1 MMTGNPLSGHTNH
14 NLAALSGTASA
25 VDGLADGDHIVSPT
39 LTNILEGVHGNGVI
53 LEEDTAN
60 GATNRSVPENL
71 PGICEQV
78 TNTYTFTVTG
88 GHAVIDGL
96 LYAFAGG
103 PGSSADIDITSS
115 SNHKTGSP
123 SALTSGQEALVVV
136 YVSSDGGDAN
146 NIYWELGSPVTA
158 AANTYPSAPSSFLN
172 FPNGSLTVKQ
182 SVVLA
187 VLRVVYSSGGGNLKV
202 SITEIN
208 DKRAF
213 VRPSPLYFSPVTTG
227 AVGAANAPVDLHTEL
242 DNLHGGG
249 DEAGDFT
256 GSRFGALWQTH
267 GSQISST
274 TAGDN
279 QKDVLYYSATNAA
292 RYTRSVFDRI
302 LTSTAT
308 SIDIT
313 SADANILILTP
324 GGSGAVTTSGSFP
337 AGYVIEIGN
346 LHASNDLTFALT
358 NSTTSTVSAGGYGR
372 FVCTVSHASDPTFVR
387 VNDGVLEASEIHITT
402 SGVGDALTI
411 ESTADNASTHAPNL
425 ILYRNGS
432 DTPLDNELIG
442 EIKFRGENDN
452 TQDVEYATIQGGMD
466 DVSDGTEDGNM
477 TFNIIKAGTLSEFV
491 RLRAGTSQVVINDTQ
506 HNIDFR
512 VEGDTA
518 DNLLRTDATNY
529 RVGIGTGTPSSSLEI
544 QDGLTTTGAVLT
556 LSTKEPSVVANDV
569 LGQINFQAPLDTGAD
584 SDLVGAS
591 IQALA
596 TGTFSDTVN
605 ATDLLLKTGASETA
619 TEKMR
624 IKSDGKVGIGT
635 AIPQTLLEIKN
646 LTEDDGPMLRLS
658 GSGQDGA
665 NNLIG
670 GIEAHNADSNGDGP
684 TVVTNIKSFSYQG
697 SGQGGYMT
705 FGTHDGSEGGEGS
718 EPVERMRINGAGR
731 VGIGTTS
738 PDSNAALSLEGA
750 LSLDEISAPSN
761 TADRGQL
768 YTNADNELHMID
780 GAGTDTIFLKSGK
793 RTMWIPAAA
802 MYPNTTSGCSA
813 LTQVEL
819 SNGPELKCLDFDDGA
834 TESAQFT
841 VAFPKSWNEGTVT
854 FKAYWCSTATDTDGV
869 SWGLRACGMNDNE
882 TINLAFGTQ
891 IVVDDANQG
900 AANELMVTAESS
912 AMTIAGTPA
921 AEDLTFF
928 QISRVHDDSNDTA
941 AEDARLLGIKLYYT
955 TDAGNDV

>member
-1 MMTGNPLSGHTNH
+1 MTGNPLSGHTNH
-14 NLAALSGTASA
+14 NLAALSGTANA

-39 LTNILEGVHGNGVI
+39 LTNILEGVHGNGII

-187 VLRVVYSSGGGNLKV
+187 VLRVVFSSGGGNLKI

-213 VRPSPLYFSPVTTG
+213 VRPSPLYFTPVTTG
-227 AVGAANAPVDLHTEL
+227 AVGAVNAPVDLHTEL
-242 DNLHGGG
+242 DNLHGGS
-249 DEAGDFT
+249 DEAGDFAA
-256 GSRFGALWQTH
+256 SRLGALWQSH
-267 GSQISST
+267 GDQIGST
-274 TAGDN
+274 TAADN
-279 QKDVLYYSATNAA
+279 QKDVLYYSGTHAA
-292 RYTRSVFDRI
+292 RFTRSVFDRV

-308 SIDIT
+308 SIT
-313 SADANILILTP
+313 LKSTDANILLLTP
-324 GGSGAVTTSGSFP
+324 GGSATVTTSGAFP
-337 AGYVIEIGN
+337 AGYIIEVRN
-346 LHASNDLTFALT
+346 LHASNAVAFTRA
-358 NSTTSTVSAGGYGR
+358 SSYSIAGGSLAR
-372 FVCTVSHASDPTFVR
+372 FVCTTSHATTPVFSVLSHEAIVGTSAVITQSATGGGIAFKVD
-387 VNDGVLEASEIHITT
+387 NDDTDQVAVCIDGANIDADVVDIIADAVTTAHVIDITA
-402 SGVGDALTI
+402 DALTTGSVLNI
-411 ESTADNASTHAPNL
+411 VSNSASTATRNLVHIHNDHASASGTTALKVTNDHANSDGAGPPVAHLVHTGLGDTLRLEAINDTDSTAPDLIFKKTTSNGNAASGELIGNIDWLGVNAGNAEHRYANMYCRINSPTAGNEYGELKIETIVNGTTKERISFQGVNTVINADGANLDTIILDFAGGNLLFADAQRKSVGFGEQPPDINASLYSKLAVGLKETTAPTATAD
-425 ILYRNGS
+425 YGKVW
-432 DTPLDNELIG
+432 TQTDNEL
-442 EIKFRGENDN
+442 
-452 TQDVEYATIQGGMD
+452 Y
-466 DVSDGTEDGNM
+466 
-477 TFNIIKAGTLSEFV
+477 
-491 RLRAGTSQVVINDTQ
+491 
-506 HNIDFR
+506 
-512 VEGDTA
+512 
-518 DNLLRTDATNY
+518 
-529 RVGIGTGTPSSSLEI
+529 
-544 QDGLTTTGAVLT
+544 
-556 LSTKEPSVVANDV
+556 
-569 LGQINFQAPLDTGAD
+569 FQ
-584 SDLVGAS
+584 
-591 IQALA
+591 
-596 TGTFSDTVN
+596 
-605 ATDLLLKTGASETA
+605 
-619 TEKMR
+619 
-624 IKSDGKVGIGT
+624 
-635 AIPQTLLEIKN
+635 
-646 LTEDDGPMLRLS
+646 
-658 GSGQDGA
+658 
-665 NNLIG
+665 
-670 GIEAHNADSNGDGP
+670 
-684 TVVTNIKSFSYQG
+684 
-697 SGQGGYMT
+697 
-705 FGTHDGSEGGEGS
+705 
-718 EPVERMRINGAGR
+718 
-731 VGIGTTS
+731 
-738 PDSNAALSLEGA
+738 
-750 LSLDEISAPSN
+750 
-761 TADRGQL
+761 
-768 YTNADNELHMID
+768 D
-780 GAGTDTIFLKSGK
+780 GAGTNQVIQKGGK
-793 RTMWIPAAA
+793 QTMWIPAAA
-802 MYPNTTSGCSA
+802 MYPNTTAGCSA

-912 AMTIAGTPA
+912 AITIAGTPA

>member
-1 MMTGNPLSGHTNH
+1 MTGNPLSGHTNH
-14 NLAALSGTASA
+14 NLAALSGTANA

-39 LTNILEGVHGNGVI
+39 LTNILEGVHGNGII

-187 VLRVVYSSGGGNLKV
+187 VLRVVFSSGGGNLKI

-213 VRPSPLYFSPVTTG
+213 VRPSPLYFTPVTTG
-227 AVGAANAPVDLHTEL
+227 AVGAVNAPVDLHTEL
-242 DNLHGGG
+242 DNLHGGS
-249 DEAGDFT
+249 DEAGDFAA
-256 GSRFGALWQTH
+256 SRLGALWQSH
-267 GSQISST
+267 GDQIGST
-274 TAGDN
+274 TAADN
-279 QKDVLYYSATNAA
+279 QKDVLYYSGTHAA
-292 RYTRSVFDRI
+292 RFTRSVFDRV

-308 SIDIT
+308 SIT
-313 SADANILILTP
+313 LKSTDANVLILTP
-324 GGSGAVTTSGSFP
+324 GGSATVTTSGAFP
-337 AGYVIEIGN
+337 AGYIIEISN
-346 LHASNDLTFALT
+346 LHASNTVAFARASSYSIAAGT
-358 NSTTSTVSAGGYGR
+358 HVRFICTTS
-372 FVCTVSHASDPTFVR
+372 HATTPVFSVLSDNSIF
-387 VNDGVLEASEIHITT
+387 
-402 SGVGDALTI
+402 
-411 ESTADNASTHAPNL
+411 
-425 ILYRNGS
+425 
-432 DTPLDNELIG
+432 
-442 EIKFRGENDN
+442 
-452 TQDVEYATIQGGMD
+452 
-466 DVSDGTEDGNM
+466 
-477 TFNIIKAGTLSEFV
+477 
-491 RLRAGTSQVVINDTQ
+491 
-506 HNIDFR
+506 
-512 VEGDTA
+512 
-518 DNLLRTDATNY
+518 
-529 RVGIGTGTPSSSLEI
+529 SSLEI
-544 QDGLTTTGAVLT
+544 RDGLTTTGAVLT
-556 LSTKEPSVVANDV
+556 LSTEETTVVDNDV
-569 LGQINFQAPLDTGAD
+569 LGRINFQAPLEAD
-584 SDLVGAS
+584 GVGDSTVVAAS
-591 IQALA
+591 IHAEA
-596 TGTFSDTVN
+596 TDTFTDTVN
-605 ATDLLLKTGASETA
+605 STDLVLSTGASEVA
-619 TEKMR
+619 TEKAR
-624 IKSDGKVGIGT
+624 VTSTGNVGIGT
-635 AIPQTLLEIKN
+635 AIPAQLLDIKD
-646 LTEDDGPMLRLS
+646 LTTNDGPIIRLS
-658 GSGQDGA
+658 GSGQNGA
-665 NNLIG
+665 NNLLG
-670 GIEAHNADSNGDGP
+670 GVEFHNSDTSGDGP
-684 TVVTNIKSFSYQG
+684 NVVSNIKSFSVH
-697 SGQGGYMT
+697 SGGHGGYMT
-705 FGTHDGSEGGEGS
+705 FGTHDGSETGGEGS
-718 EPVERMRINGAGR
+718 EPVERMRINASGKVA
-731 VGIGTTS
+731 IGTTS
-738 PDSNAALSLEGA
+738 PDSNAALTVEGA
-750 LSLDEISAPSN
+750 LSLDEISAPTN

-793 RTMWIPAAA
+793 QTMWIPAAA
-802 MYPNTTSGCSA
+802 MYPNTTAGCSA

-819 SNGPELKCLDFDDGA
+819 TNGPELKCLDFDDGA

-912 AMTIAGTPA
+912 AITIAGTPA

-928 QISRVHDDSNDTA
+928 QISRIHDDSNDTA